1 MITSIIDRFI
11 DTSEKRMRLVRIFY
25 FIATCMMVVGLIIIV
40 VSLIKPDILP

>member
-1 MITSIIDRFI
+1 
-11 DTSEKRMRLVRIFY
+11 MRLVRIFY